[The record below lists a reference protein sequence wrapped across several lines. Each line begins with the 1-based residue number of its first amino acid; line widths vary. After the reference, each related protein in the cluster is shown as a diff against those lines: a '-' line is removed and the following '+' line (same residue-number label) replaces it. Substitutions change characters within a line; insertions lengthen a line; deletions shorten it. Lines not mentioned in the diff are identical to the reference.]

1 MAGLSNADSV
11 HLYGFSGLGFFT
23 PVHLACFSRLLYKRR
38 EIATT
43 EEILLLSMLLK
54 DMDQEDNGLQG
65 IQSGY

>member
-1 MAGLSNADSV
+1 MAGLSDADSV

-23 PVHLACFSRLLYKRR
+23 PVHLAWRR